1 MKNSLTALRE
11 ISKLQQQQLQT
22 LTKGNNLTISEWQL
36 LLSISNGFNKQETLS
51 KKMELDTSTLSRQLK
66 RLVEKEM
73 VHKKAIGK
81 DKRQL
86 VYTISDLGNKAIV
99 DIGNNYTKIKDR
111 IFEQWSDEEKKM
123 LKILLNRLENSMKK
137 INK

>member
-51 KKMELDTSTLSRQLK
+51 KEMELDTSTLSRQLK
-66 RLVEKEM
+66 RLVEKEIFY
-73 VHKKAIGK
+73 KKAIGK

-111 IFEQWSDEEKKM
+111 IFEQWSDEEKNM

>member
-51 KKMELDTSTLSRQLK
+51 KNGTGYINL
-66 RLVEKEM
+66 
-73 VHKKAIGK
+73 
-81 DKRQL
+81 
-86 VYTISDLGNKAIV
+86 
-99 DIGNNYTKIKDR
+99 IKTV
-111 IFEQWSDEEKKM
+111 
-123 LKILLNRLENSMKK
+123 KK
-137 INK
+137 IS

>member
-51 KKMELDTSTLSRQLK
+51 KEMELDTSTLSRQLK
-66 RLVEKEM
+66 RLVEKEI
-73 VHKKAIGK
+73 VHKKAIEK

-111 IFEQWSDEEKKM
+111 IFEQWSDEEKNM

>member
-11 ISKLQQQQLQT
+11 VSKLQQQQLQS
-22 LTKGNNLTISEWQL
+22 LTKSNNLTISEWQL
-36 LLSISNGFNKQETLS
+36 LLSISEGYDKQETLS
-51 KKMELDTSTLSRQLK
+51 KEMDLDTSTLSRQLK
-66 RLVEKEM
+66 RLVEKKM

-86 VYTISDLGNKAIV
+86 VYDISDLGNMALKKIQ
-99 DIGNNYTKIKDR
+99 ISYTKLKNR
-111 IFEQWSDEEKKM
+111 IFEQWSEEEKNM
-123 LKILLNRLENSMKK
+123 LKILLNRLGNSMKK

>member
-11 ISKLQQQQLQT
+11 VSKLQQQQLQS
-22 LTKGNNLTISEWQL
+22 LTKAKNLTISEWQL
-36 LLSISNGFNKQETLS
+36 LLSIADGYDKQESLS
-51 KKMELDTSTLSRQLK
+51 KEMALDTSTLSRQLK

-73 VHKKAIGK
+73 VQKKAIGK

-86 VYTISDLGNKAIV
+86 VYTISDLGNQSIK
-99 DIGNNYTKIKDR
+99 DIAQSYTKLKNR
-111 IFEQWSDEEKKM
+111 IFEQWSEDEKNM
-123 LKILLNRLENSMKK
+123 LKILLNRLGNSMKK

>member
-51 KKMELDTSTLSRQLK
+51 KEMELDTSTLSRQLK
-66 RLVEKEM
+66 RLVEKEIA
-73 VHKKAIGK
+73 HKKAIGK

-111 IFEQWSDEEKKM
+111 IFEQWSDEEKNM

>member
-1 MKNSLTALRE
+1 
-11 ISKLQQQQLQT
+11 
-22 LTKGNNLTISEWQL
+22 
-36 LLSISNGFNKQETLS
+36 
-51 KKMELDTSTLSRQLK
+51 MELDTSTLSRQLK

-123 LKILLNRLENSMKK
+123 LKILLNRLENSIKK

>member
-51 KKMELDTSTLSRQLK
+51 KEMELDTSTLSRQLK
-66 RLVEKEM
+66 RLVEKEI
-73 VHKKAIGK
+73 VYKKAIGK

-111 IFEQWSDEEKKM
+111 IFEQWSDEEKNM